1 MSLNFFK
8 RRKVLK
14 EINSLDLTPVRQ
26 MEFETKDDGKV
37 DILMP
42 RFRNEML
49 KRALHSK
56 RKGEYIKIHL
66 DDLGSA
72 IWKQID
78 GKMNVHE
85 ICSRLQSTHPEKLNP
100 PEETEERVSK
110 FLSLLYQE
118 RYLTFLEIT
127 KEKNPASGK

>member
-1 MSLNFFK
+1 MSLNFFE

-14 EINSLDLTPVRQ
+14 GIKSLDLTPVRQ

-42 RFRNEML
+42 RFRNVML

-56 RKGEYIKIHL
+56 RKEEFIRIHL
-66 DDLGSA
+66 DNMGSV
-72 IWKQID
+72 IWTLID
-78 GKMNVHE
+78 GNSNVHE
-85 ICSRLQSTHPEKLNP
+85 LCTRLQATHPEKLNP
-100 PEETEERVSK
+100 PEETEDRVVK
-110 FLSLLYQE
+110 FLALLYQE

>member
-1 MSLNFFK
+1 MSLNFFE

-14 EINSLDLTPVRQ
+14 QINSLDLPPVRQ
-26 MEFETKDDGKV
+26 MEFEINETGKV

-42 RFRNEML
+42 RFKHPVL
-49 KRALHSK
+49 KRALQP
-56 RKGEYIKIHL
+56 RKKQEYIRIHL
-66 DDLGSA
+66 DDPGSA
-72 IWKQID
+72 IWLQID

-85 ICSRLQSTHPEKLNP
+85 LCAQLQAIYPEKLNP
-100 PEETEERVSK
+100 PEETEDRVVK
-110 FLSLLYQE
+110 FLALLYQE

>member
-1 MSLNFFK
+1 MSLNFFE

-14 EINSLDLTPVRQ
+14 QINSLDLTPVRQ
-26 MEFETKDDGKV
+26 MEFEINENGKV

-42 RFRNEML
+42 RFKHPVL
-49 KRALHSK
+49 KRALQP
-56 RKGEYIKIHL
+56 RKKEDHIRIHL

-72 IWKQID
+72 IWLQID

-85 ICSRLQSTHPEKLNP
+85 LCDQLQSLYPEKLIP
-100 PEETEERVSK
+100 SVETEERVVK
-110 FLSLLYQE
+110 FLALLYQE

-127 KEKNPASGK
+127 TEKNPVRGK